1 MFRDFYELPPIYI
14 QFYGFPW
21 ISIHFYGFHG
31 FGHTKFENLWRPQ
44 EWSWDPYGKM
54 ADSKPA
60 GLEAWR
66 LGWLD
71 TRSLLK
77 AGDSDPGALE
87 AGWLACWL
95 EGLDWI
101 RLDASGCW
109 IGVGGGIG

>member
-1 MFRDFYELPPIYI
+1 MDFMDLGTQSLRTCGGLKSGAET
-14 QFYGFPW
+14 
-21 ISIHFYGFHG
+21 SIERWQ
-31 FGHTKFENLWRPQ
+31 TPSLQ
-44 EWSWDPYGKM
+44 
-54 ADSKPA
+54 
-60 GLEAWR
+60 AWR
-66 LGWLD
+66 LGGLD
-71 TRSLLK
+71 GWIQEAWK